1 MILSVKREHYN
12 RMKTFQEFLKEAKE
26 KPHDEVMK
34 KMSKN
39 WNRNNPG
46 SNFNV
51 QYRPSEDNKKNHIYL
66 GLIDVNQEK
75 RRAGKGTRF
84 VRGITKYADKHKLP
98 VSVKPVPEK
107 GYETKLKSFYSKHGF
122 EDNTSKDIAP
132 HPMIRNPKK

>member
-1 MILSVKREHYN
+1 
-12 RMKTFQEFLKEAKE
+12 MKTFQEFLLEAQKS
-26 KPHDEVMK
+26 HDEVLK
-34 KMSKN
+34 TMSKN

-51 QYRPSEDNKKNHIYL
+51 QYRPSDDPKKSHIYL
-66 GLIDVNQEK
+66 GLIDVKHEK

-107 GYETKLKSFYSKHGF
+107 GYEDKLNKFYRGHGF
-122 EDNTSKDIAP
+122 EDNKTDIAP
-132 HPMIRNPKK
+132 HPMIRKPKAENK